1 MGGRGIEAGIKSTQ
15 FRFLLNNAMYRP
27 HTTNP
32 PMTSATPPQS
42 GPLHIPRICLGTM
55 TFGQQNTEAE
65 AHAQL
70 SFALE
75 QGVDFF
81 DTAEMY
87 PVPTRAETTGRTELY
102 VGSWLKTQ
110 QRDKIFLATKAAGP
124 GRGLNWIRDGHLSF
138 TRDNLHRALDGSLK
152 RLQTD
157 YVDLYQL
164 HWPDRNV
171 PLFGQYHFDP
181 QSERDTVPLEVT
193 LAALGES
200 LRAGKI
206 RHWGLSNETPWGV
219 MTALRLADAMDLPR
233 PVSVQNAYS
242 LLNRTWE
249 NGLAEVAYRER
260 IALLA
265 YSPLGF
271 GLLTAK
277 YRNDPHSAGRMQLFK
292 GFGAR
297 YAKPQVD
304 KAVAAYAD
312 LAAAEG
318 LTPTQLAL
326 GFASG
331 RWCVGSVILG
341 ATSVQQLGEDLRACR
356 TVLSPRVLAAIEDIH
371 LAYPNPAP

>member
-1 MGGRGIEAGIKSTQ
+1 
-15 FRFLLNNAMYRP
+15 
-27 HTTNP
+27 
-32 PMTSATPPQS
+32 MTSSTPPQNDS
-42 GPLHIPRICLGTM
+42 LHIPRICLGTM

-70 SFALE
+70 SFALD
-75 QGVDFF
+75 QGVHFF

-110 QRDKIFLATKAAGP
+110 QRDKILLATKAAGP
-124 GRGLNWIRDGHLSF
+124 GRGLNWIRDGQLSF

-181 QSERDTVPLEVT
+181 QNERDTVPLEIT

-200 LRAGKI
+200 LQAGKI

-219 MTALRLADAMDLPR
+219 MTALRLADAMGLPR
-233 PVSVQNAYS
+233 PVSVQNAYN

-260 IALLA
+260 VALLA
-265 YSPLGF
+265 YSPLAF
-271 GLLTAK
+271 GLLSGK
-277 YRNDPHSAGRMQLFK
+277 YRTDPQSAGRMQLFK

-326 GFASG
+326 GFASS

-341 ATSVQQLGEDLRACR
+341 ATSVQQLDEDLRACR
-356 TVLSPRVLAAIEDIH
+356 TTLSPQVLAAIEDIH
-371 LAYPNPAP
+371 LNAPNPAP